1 MSAILVSSAAAQSPD
16 APAIIADP
24 GVISFRQL
32 AERVRARVEI
42 WRASGVETAGRVLG
56 LSPRLE
62 LESLVSIYA
71 ALEHQLPVVLFHP
84 RLTAAERGA
93 ACAAVP
99 GLIDLDAAALAPV
112 DTRRLPPELSA
123 LDRGDER
130 AAALFFT
137 SGTSGQAKLAVLS
150 RRAVLASAAM
160 SAAHLGWTSHDR
172 WLLSIPLAHV
182 GGLSILTRSL
192 IARRPIVLPSNP
204 GAFDP
209 GKLLHDLERHQV
221 TLLSV
226 VPTMLEALLEEA
238 PSPPVHLRAVLVGGA
253 PLSPSTR
260 ERAVRGDW
268 PLVLTYGLTEACSQ
282 VTATSVA
289 KGADPGA
296 AVGRPLPGVKV
307 QIREGTIWIR
317 GPNLFSGYLEAGR
330 RASALD
336 PEGWFDTQDLGHLD
350 ELGQL
355 HVEARRT
362 DLILSGG
369 ENVYPRELELALEAE
384 PGVLEALVV
393 AVPDPRWGQ
402 RPVALLRVAPGF
414 DEAAARAGL
423 ERLAA
428 YKRPKAWIVL
438 EELPRN
444 AMGKLDRRE
453 GQRIA
458 QARL

>member
-1 MSAILVSSAAAQSPD
+1 M
-16 APAIIADP
+16 
-24 GVISFRQL
+24 
-32 AERVRARVEI
+32 
-42 WRASGVETAGRVLG
+42 
-56 LSPRLE
+56 
-62 LESLVSIYA
+62 
-71 ALEHQLPVVLFHP
+71 
-84 RLTAAERGA
+84 
-93 ACAAVP
+93 
-99 GLIDLDAAALAPV
+99 
-112 DTRRLPPELSA
+112 
-123 LDRGDER
+123 
-130 AAALFFT
+130 
-137 SGTSGQAKLAVLS
+137 
-150 RRAVLASAAM
+150 
-160 SAAHLGWTSHDR
+160 
-172 WLLSIPLAHV
+172 
-182 GGLSILTRSL
+182 
-192 IARRPIVLPSNP
+192 
-204 GAFDP
+204 
-209 GKLLHDLERHQV
+209 
-221 TLLSV
+221 
-226 VPTMLEALLEEA
+226 
-238 PSPPVHLRAVLVGGA
+238 
-253 PLSPSTR
+253 
-260 ERAVRGDW
+260 
-268 PLVLTYGLTEACSQ
+268 
-282 VTATSVA
+282 
-289 KGADPGA
+289 
-296 AVGRPLPGVKV
+296 

-355 HVEARRT
+355 HVEVRRT